1 MKTHYSNCSYIYL
14 FIFIW
19 KVNDLMRILRDEK
32 HLGVNV
38 VHSPPAYEPSTSE
51 FQPRVA
57 ITELK

>member
-1 MKTHYSNCSYIYL
+1 
-14 FIFIW
+14 
-19 KVNDLMRILRDEK
+19 MRILRDEK